1 MRKLLVWTNQSS
13 FGYLID
19 IKCFFFKFFDRGKE
33 AVYDIEVTTLAD
45 IKDIVF
51 SSFIFKENDIFIQI
65 RRKPFRKSCYSLG
78 RTR

>member
-45 IKDIVF
+45 IKDIAF
-51 SSFIFKENDIFIQI
+51 SSFIFKENDIFI
-65 RRKPFRKSCYSLG
+65 KKEENPSEKVVPV
-78 RTR
+78 